1 MDDAL
6 GFLTEVADEDRS
18 SVAYRQQA
26 LVLEIADRVHS
37 RIQQLGISQAELAR
51 RMGVSRPMVT
61 KLLAGDSNFQLKTLL
76 RLADALD
83 MELMVDFVLP
93 AVSMPGF
100 LSARAEEAQA
110 ENAAVG

>member
-61 KLLAGDSNFQLKTLL
+61 KLLTGDSNFQLKTLL

-83 MELMVDFVLP
+83 MELTVDFVLP
-93 AVSMPGF
+93 GVNIRGF
-100 LSARAEEAQA
+100 LSARAEADQA
-110 ENAAVG
+110 KSAAVG